1 MKRKSKKINKFFA
14 WILFT
19 IYIGTLFYFMF
30 FSEHYGRTV
39 MYLDYKY
46 NLKPFREIRR
56 FWVYRGQLGLESVV
70 VNLFGNV
77 LAFVP
82 YGMVLPM
89 LSEKK
94 RNFFLVTLLT
104 FEFSLVIETTQ
115 LITKAGCF
123 DVDDLILNTLGGV
136 LGYMLYKILIGCKK
150 WWRKRNA

>member
-46 NLKPFREIRR
+46 NLKPFQEIRR
-56 FWVYRGQLGLESVV
+56 FWVYREQLGLESVV

-89 LSEKK
+89 LSEKR
-94 RNFFLVTLLT
+94 RNIFLVTLLT
-104 FEFSLVIETTQ
+104 FEFSLIIEVTQ
-115 LITKAGCF
+115 LLTKAGCF
-123 DVDDLILNTLGGV
+123 DVDDLILNTLGGA
-136 LGYMLYKILIGCKK
+136 LGYILYKILIGCKK

>member
-46 NLKPFREIRR
+46 NLKPFQEIRR

-89 LSEKK
+89 LSEKR
-94 RNFFLVTLLT
+94 RNIFLVTLLT
-104 FEFSLVIETTQ
+104 FEFSLIIEVTQ
-115 LITKAGCF
+115 LLTKAGCF

-136 LGYMLYKILIGCKK
+136 LGYILYKILIGCKK